1 MTDHAQFPP
10 SRRTARPSPLSGMGG
25 IFLLAF
31 ALLWTSLSP
40 LQAAERE
47 KVLLDTDMVE
57 CFDDGIAMTLLA
69 NAPNVELV
77 GVTTLSGNSWVE
89 QGTAYAIRQL
99 EIEKATHV
107 PVAQGLQLP
116 LRPQRHDLFGT
127 ERRLV
132 GRGHDLWIGSFG
144 FPRPTS
150 WQTFYEQRYD
160 RNPSFAP
167 VDKHAV
173 NFIIDTVRAN
183 PGQITIANIGPC
195 GNLALAVRM
204 APDIVPLIKRV
215 IYMGGAFFQ
224 QGNITPAAEFNWYFD
239 PEAARI
245 ALRSPFREQIILGLD
260 VCEKVVFR
268 KEHYDRLIKTLGAS
282 PMAELLNGTFV
293 GQSFGKNPDFT
304 HYVWDVLVSAVIID
318 PTLITKEVTRFVDI
332 NDQWGLSYGQSLAYA
347 EDAPAGAQ
355 KARIVLEV
363 DEDRFWDMLNDPQYW
378 RSIKK

>member
-1 MTDHAQFPP
+1 
-10 SRRTARPSPLSGMGG
+10 MGRV
-25 IFLLAF
+25 FLLAF
-31 ALLWTSLSP
+31 ALLWAAFSP

-57 CFDDGIAMTLLA
+57 CFDDGIAMLLLA

-77 GVTTLSGNSWVE
+77 GVTTLSGNSWLE

-107 PVAQGLQLP
+107 PIAMGLQLP
-116 LRPQRHDLFGT
+116 LRPQRYDLFGT

-144 FPRPTS
+144 FPHPTS
-150 WQTFYEQRYD
+150 WQTFYDQRYD
-160 RNPSFAP
+160 RTPSFAP

-215 IYMGGAFFQ
+215 VYMGGAFFQ

-245 ALRSPFREQIILGLD
+245 ALHSPFREQIILGLD

-268 KEHYDRLIKTLGAS
+268 KEHYDRIIKTLGAS

-293 GQSFGKNPDFT
+293 GQSFIKNPDFT
-304 HYVWDVLVSAVIID
+304 HYVWDVLAAAVIID

-332 NDQWGLSYGQSLAYA
+332 NDQWGLSYGQSLAYP

-363 DEDRFWDMLNDPQYW
+363 DADRFWDMLNDPQYW
-378 RSIKK
+378 RSIKKQ